1 MRKFFKIGGFIST
14 LLIINTLFLCAQ
26 SQEVDVIYLKTGK
39 TISGKIVERIPDKTV
54 VIETKDGIEFVDY
67 VDIKRIQQ
75 EFIPKIE
82 GITPNSGIA
91 GATVSLNGSFPAT
104 QPKDAAVFFGEV
116 EADILLWGKSKIEV
130 TVPELTPKDYI
141 ITLKAG
147 NQKDIA
153 RIAYTVTTVT
163 AKIDRARLQKRIA
176 QKEVAQVVEEEGYNT
191 GGFWGNIAYTI
202 PRGDFKNTSGPKGS
216 YPKTGPGFG
225 FEGRIHLSQN
235 FFIPINFHATT
246 LSYNIDE
253 LQKQYPVPISSEGK
267 SHGLIWFTSGLGFAL
282 PLSSSTFIFISSD
295 FGPTMVHRPDLKIG
309 TTSYYSYNS
318 VNTFTTGYGFSSGI
332 TFADDFTF
340 GYRIF
345 SAKPKHK
352 IQISSSNLIQTFEVE
367 VEEQVQVGQIFIMF
381 AW

>member
-1 MRKFFKIGGFIST
+1 MIKYFRIVGFIST
-14 LLIINTLFLCAQ
+14 LLIINTLQLYAQ

-39 TISGKIVERIPDKTV
+39 IISGKIVERIPDKTV

-82 GITPNSGIA
+82 GITPNSGTT
-91 GATVSLNGSFPAT
+91 GTTVSLNGSFPAT

-116 EADILLWGKSKIEV
+116 QAEILLWGKTKIEV
-130 TVPELTPKDYI
+130 TVPELSPKDYV
-141 ITLKAG
+141 ITLKVG

-153 RIAYTVTTVT
+153 RIAYTVTMVT
-163 AKIDRARLQKRIA
+163 IKTDRTRLQKKIA
-176 QKEVAQVVEEEGYNT
+176 QKEIAPVVEEEGYST
-191 GGFWGNIAYTI
+191 GGFWGNIAYAF
-202 PRGDFKNTSGPKGS
+202 PRGDFKNISGPNGS
-216 YPKTGPGFG
+216 YPKSGPGIG

-235 FFIPINFHATT
+235 FFLPINFNVIA
-246 LSYNIDE
+246 LSYNVEE
-253 LQKQYPVPISSEGK
+253 LQKQFPVSISSEGK
-267 SHGLIWFTSGLGFAL
+267 SHGLIWLTVGLGFAL
-282 PLSSSTFIFISSD
+282 PLSSSTFLFVSSD

-309 TTSYYSYNS
+309 TTSYYKYNS

-332 TFADDFTF
+332 TFADDFSL
-340 GYRIF
+340 GYRIY

-352 IQISSSNLIQTFEVE
+352 IQISSSYLMQTSEVE
-367 VEEQVQVGQIFIMF
+367 IEEQVQIGQIFIMF